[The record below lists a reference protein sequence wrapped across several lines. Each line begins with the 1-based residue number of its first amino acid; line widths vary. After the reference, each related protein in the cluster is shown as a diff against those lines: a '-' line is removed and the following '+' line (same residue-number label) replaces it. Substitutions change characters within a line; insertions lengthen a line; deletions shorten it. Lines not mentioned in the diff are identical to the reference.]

1 MNDCTQVMTSR
12 ERVLAAIRGLP
23 VDRVPVMY
31 WLNPHAASR
40 MMATGYPS
48 NNRVINLQAR
58 FLWGRFRGS
67 GGMAGAELWRG
78 LPFLMGGYASGEY
91 VLQLGADVALLSLD
105 TANAAQKTTL
115 EKGHLRFLDIYG
127 AKRRIGGI
135 YLEVAE
141 PPIRSVADLRGY
153 RFPDFSSERYYAGIR
168 RFRKEHPAACIAVE
182 AFGVQDLF
190 STQLWSMEP
199 FMLAL
204 YDAPQEVKAFQQ
216 RMADWTIDTAVRSV
230 RAGADVVYLYDDY
243 GYTGRPLISIKMWK
257 EFTFPHLKR
266 IVEAVHEA
274 GAVVMLHS
282 CGYQM
287 PFLPYYVEAE
297 IDILQSFQPKAGN
310 QFETAFA
317 EYGDRLAFA
326 TGIDTQL
333 GERMTPQQLC
343 EDILRH
349 YRASR
354 STGRFVLGMTH
365 MLQYTMPEENLRAIL
380 EIVREIQAGK
390 HG

>member
-1 MNDCTQVMTSR
+1 MSNATSVTSSR

-31 WLNPHAASR
+31 WLNPHAACR
-40 MMATGYPS
+40 MMATRYPS
-48 NNRVINLQAR
+48 NNRVKNVQAR
-58 FLWGRFRGS
+58 FLWGRFAS
-67 GGMAGAELWRG
+67 AGGMHGAELWRG
-78 LPFLMGGYASGEY
+78 LPFLMGEYANGEY
-91 VLQLGADVALLSLD
+91 ALHLGADVALLPLA
-105 TANAAQKTTL
+105 TANAPQKTTV
-115 EKGHLRFLDIYG
+115 EKGHLRFLDVYG
-127 AKRRIGGI
+127 AKRKVGGI

-141 PPIRSVADLRGY
+141 PAIQSIEHLREY
-153 RFPDFSSERYYAGIR
+153 HFPDFSKERYYAGIR
-168 RFRKEHPAACIAVE
+168 RFRQAHPGACIAVE

-190 STQLWSMEP
+190 STQIWSMEP

-204 YDAPQEVKAFQQ
+204 YDAPEEIKTFQQ

-230 RAGADVVYLYDDY
+230 RAGADVIYLYDDY
-243 GYTGRPLISIKMWK
+243 GYTGRPLISMKMWQ

-266 IVEAVHEA
+266 IIAAVHEA

-287 PFLPYYVEAE
+287 PFLPHYVEAE
-297 IDILQSFQPKAGN
+297 LDILQSFQPKAGN
-310 QFETAFA
+310 EFEAAFA

-326 TGIDTQL
+326 TGIDIQL
-333 GERMTPQQLC
+333 GERMMPQQLR
-343 EDILRH
+343 EDILKH

-354 STGRFVLGMTH
+354 STGRLLLSTTH
-365 MLQYTMPEENLRAIL
+365 MLQYTMPEENVSAIL
-380 EIVREIQAGK
+380 ETVREIQRGR